1 MKATLKLA
9 SLMTLGALSG
19 GLASCEPAQVD
30 DPDSLTVGLLL
41 PFTGA
46 DSASARNF
54 ERAALFARDQVNQ
67 GGGVKGHDLRII
79 SADTHSDPARAK
91 DSAETLIR
99 KGARLIIGPE
109 SAEISDVLR
118 PLLEDRQVSFMS
130 PVVGAADPR
139 NIDCST
145 PWFRLAP
152 SSWVL
157 GESLA
162 KQAIAHDEA
171 RIALLHSD
179 GDYDVALSQAFHE
192 RFEALGGTVVFEATL
207 PRQAE
212 SYSNLIHLALEEDPE
227 AILLAASPRSASLAV
242 NELGVLSRE
251 RPSWYLSPL
260 LKTEVF
266 LENVEPE
273 ILQNALGVSP
283 KIFDEGQ
290 EFPNQ
295 FAERWQGDTPLDG
308 AYFYFDAVA
317 LSAFALAAVETKDG
331 DFSVEALNASLSE
344 KAGPPGEASRWNE
357 LSDSMPRLEQDDPIY
372 YTGLTGPLLLR
383 DCGDRRSGA
392 TSTWRIVDGAIV
404 VEDE

>member
-1 MKATLKLA
+1 MKPTRA
-9 SLMTLGALSG
+9 SLLLVVSLTL
-19 GLASCEPAQVD
+19 GLASCEQAPAD
-30 DPDSLTVGLLL
+30 DPESLTIGLLL

-54 ERAALFARDQVNQ
+54 ERAALFARDQVNL
-67 GGGVKGHDLRII
+67 GGGVKGHDLRIV
-79 SADTHSDPARAK
+79 SADTHSDPNRAK
-91 DSAETLIR
+91 ESAEKLVR
-99 KGARLIIGPE
+99 AGARLIIGPE
-109 SAEISDVLR
+109 SAEISDALR
-118 PLLEDRQVSFMS
+118 PLLEERQVSFMS
-130 PVVGAADPR
+130 PLVGAADPR

-162 KQAIAHDEA
+162 KKAIANDEEHV
-171 RIALLHSD
+171 ALLHSD

-212 SYSNLIHLALEEDPE
+212 SYSTLINRALDEEPE

-251 RPSWYLSPL
+251 RPDWYLSPL

-273 ILQNALGVSP
+273 ILQGALGVSP
-283 KIFDEGQ
+283 KIFDEGDD
-290 EFPNQ
+290 FPNR
-295 FAERWQGDTPLDG
+295 FSERWQGDTPLDG
-308 AYFYFDAVA
+308 AYFYYDAVA
-317 LSAFALAAVETKDG
+317 LSAFALGAVETNDG
-331 DFSVEALNASLSE
+331 TFSVDALNASLGE
-344 KAGPPGEASRWNE
+344 KAGPPGEATRWNE
-357 LSDSMPRLEQDDPIY
+357 LSESMPRLTEGDPIY

-392 TSTWRIVDGAIV
+392 TSTWRVIDGAIV
-404 VEDE
+404 VDDE